1 VGADRL
7 LHLDLLLA
15 TLLGVQ
21 LRAQTAVVLRLL
33 GAIVALTRNALAR
46 ALIVIEALAMP
57 LDGLVHRKERYRR
70 LRIALGV
77 FVDVQLP
84 MPFHTAGG

>member
-21 LRAQTAVVLRLL
+21 LGPQTAVVLRLL
-33 GAIVALTRNALAR
+33 GAIVALTRYALAL
-46 ALIVIEALAMP
+46 ALIVVEALTVP
-57 LDGLVHRKERYRR
+57 G
-70 LRIALGV
+70 GV
-77 FVDVQLP
+77 
-84 MPFHTAGG
+84 G